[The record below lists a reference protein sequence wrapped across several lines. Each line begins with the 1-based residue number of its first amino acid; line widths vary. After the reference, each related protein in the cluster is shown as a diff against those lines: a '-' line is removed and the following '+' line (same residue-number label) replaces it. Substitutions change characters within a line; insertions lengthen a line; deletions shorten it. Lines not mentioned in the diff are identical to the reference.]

1 MVRAMSPS
9 SPPMVMPRLV
19 ACRNAFL
26 GVATTEIEA
35 IARERA
41 APR

>member
-1 MVRAMSPS
+1 
-9 SPPMVMPRLV
+9 MPRLV
-19 ACRNAFL
+19 AYRNAFL

>member
-1 MVRAMSPS
+1 
-9 SPPMVMPRLV
+9 MVMPRLV
-19 ACRNAFL
+19 ACRKFL